1 MKVASGYYT
10 KVNTCIKFF
19 QKNMFSFRIIIQRFH
34 TQFRVFDNKGVPMLT
49 FRINVLTYVNTLQDS
64 AKEKRKKRRLK
75 FSFCRNSVYGA
86 SMPVYCF

>member
-19 QKNMFSFRIIIQRFH
+19 QKNMFSFRIIIHRFH

-64 AKEKRKKRRLK
+64 AKENRKKRRLK